1 MTTDSNQSLK
11 DDLAFLRGLVE
22 PEDWRRPLW
31 TFGAIYVA
39 IGLAITAQIA
49 GMAAVNSGVVPLPK
63 GAGLAVI
70 VAVWSVYGIVQHL
83 IRRRGGR
90 QASRDLRAR
99 VSGAAIIGMTLPHLT
114 MLAVFA
120 ITAWRFHDGIF
131 LELAGLTF
139 CALQGGMWIVLYAVR
154 SERWFALE
162 GAAWLVATLA
172 AAPSLG
178 GEAFG
183 GVLAAIVLALMVAP
197 GLYMIHVARSAER

>member
-11 DDLAFLRGLVE
+11 DDLAFLRSLVE
-22 PEDWRRPLW
+22 PEDWRASLW

-49 GMAAVNSGVVPLPK
+49 GLEVVNSGVVPLPK
-63 GAGLAVI
+63 GAGLIVI
-70 VAVWSVYGIVQHL
+70 VVVWSVYAIVQHL
-83 IRRRGGR
+83 IGRRVQRGP
-90 QASRDLRAR
+90 ANLRAR
-99 VSGAAIIGMTLPHLT
+99 VSGAAVIGMTFPHLT

-120 ITAWRFHDGIF
+120 ITAWRFHDAMF
-131 LELAGLTF
+131 MELAGLTF
-139 CALQGGMWIVLYAVR
+139 CALQGGMWIVLCAVR
-154 SERWFALE
+154 RERWFALE

-178 GEAFG
+178 TEAFG

-197 GLYMIHVARSAER
+197 GLYMIHAARRPD